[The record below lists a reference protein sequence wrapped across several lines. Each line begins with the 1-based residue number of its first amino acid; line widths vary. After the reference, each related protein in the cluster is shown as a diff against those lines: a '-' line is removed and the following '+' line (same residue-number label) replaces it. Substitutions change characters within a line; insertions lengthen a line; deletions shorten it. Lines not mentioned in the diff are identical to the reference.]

1 MEFIQFRQAR
11 RSGLTCNH
19 IVTYSE
25 YMDIDL
31 VFKALADQSRRTLLD
46 SLCAQNGQNLNSLCE
61 NLSMSRQAVMKHL
74 RILEKAN
81 LIAIHRDGRDK
92 LHYLNPVP
100 LQETFGRW
108 VAKYER
114 GRLKALDHL
123 KIVLEKGKSK

>member
-1 MEFIQFRQAR
+1 VD
-11 RSGLTCNH
+11 S
-19 IVTYSE
+19 
-25 YMDIDL
+25 DL
-31 VFKALADQSRRTLLD
+31 VFKALADKSRRILLD
-46 SLCAQNGQNLNSLCE
+46 SLVSHNGQNLNALCE
-61 NLSMSRQAVMKHL
+61 HLSMTRQAVMKHL

-81 LIAIHRDGRDK
+81 LIAIHREGREK

-114 GRLKALDHL
+114 NRLSALDHL

>member
-1 MEFIQFRQAR
+1 M
-11 RSGLTCNH
+11 
-19 IVTYSE
+19 VTYNGWV
-25 YMDIDL
+25 DTDL
-31 VFKALADQSRRTLLD
+31 VFKALADKSRRTLLD
-46 SLCAQNGQNLNSLCE
+46 SLCEQSGQNLNSLCG

-81 LIAIHRDGRDK
+81 LIAIHREGREK

-114 GRLKALDHL
+114 GRLTALDHL

>member
-1 MEFIQFRQAR
+1 
-11 RSGLTCNH
+11 
-19 IVTYSE
+19 
-25 YMDIDL
+25 MDTDL
-31 VFKALADQSRRTLLD
+31 VFKALADKGRRILLD
-46 SLCAQNGQNLNSLCE
+46 SLCEQNGQNLNSLCE

-81 LIAIHRDGRDK
+81 LIAVHREGREK

-114 GRLKALDHL
+114 RRLTALDHL
-123 KIVLEKGKSK
+123 KTVLEKGKSK